1 MKDNYKN
8 YVQKRKE
15 VAKQPTEPA
24 VLNKSVEAPKKLTND
39 FSYWSRVLEK
49 PFESL
54 EELKAAEE
62 TYFAELKAKEAKVTQ
77 KKADAHKVEEA
88 FIALNE
94 ARRTYKDELAE
105 LTKKYSEDL
114 VALKDAFEKLRKEV
128 QGRLATAEDTY
139 SKALKEFTAKYD
151 QYHMCLKDGDF
162 ETTISSNRTK
172 NADTDLLNLFDLLF
186 NF

>member
-1 MKDNYKN
+1 MKDDYKN
-8 YVQKRKE
+8 YVQKRKSA
-15 VAKQPTEPA
+15 AKQPVDPT
-24 VLNKSVEAPKKLTND
+24 VLNKQVEAPKKLTND
-39 FSYWSRVLEK
+39 FSYWSKVLEK

-62 TYFAELKAKEAKVTQ
+62 TYFAELKAKEDKITQ
-77 KKADAHKVEEA
+77 KKADARKVEEA
-88 FIALNE
+88 FAALNE

-114 VALKDAFEKLRKEV
+114 VALKDAFDKLRKEIH
-128 QGRLATAEDTY
+128 GRLATAEDTY
-139 SKALKEFTAKYD
+139 SKALKEFTDKYD

-162 ETTISSNRTK
+162 ETTISGSRTK
-172 NADTDLLNLFDLLF
+172 NTDTNLLNLFDLLF